1 MSKFSDFF
9 RLQKGTNTLL
19 GVGKKNKEGTPTNV
33 YYTWVDQNYREFMNK
48 LLTNLEPRRDA
59 KHSILVDELDEFNE
73 ISFINNGEVV
83 IGYEIN
89 K

>member
-1 MSKFSDFF
+1 
-9 RLQKGTNTLL
+9 
-19 GVGKKNKEGTPTNV
+19 
-33 YYTWVDQNYREFMNK
+33 MNK
-48 LLTNLEPRRDA
+48 LLTNLEPRKDA
-59 KHSILVDELDEFNE
+59 RHSILVDELDEFNE